1 MTAFVH
7 LENVNLSV
15 PVYQQRE
22 RSATSFYNNFVVAAF
37 DRPQRSFRTLLHDVS
52 LLAQEGDRVA
62 ILGPNGAGKST
73 LLRVI
78 AGVYAPTSGRVRL
91 QGTSQAMLNLALGF
105 NPDASVKENIYLRG
119 AALGLSIR
127 ECHAI
132 VPSVLAFSG
141 LEDRI
146 GERLRVLSAGQKM
159 RLGFAVTTE
168 LQPDVLIMDEWLGA
182 GDAEFLARA
191 QERMRGRVDSAK
203 IVLLASHN
211 IPLLRQIC
219 NRAIYIEQGHVLAD
233 GALDDVVTRFIPNA
247 PPAPRVVAKPVA
259 TPAPPVPAAT
269 AATAAPASAAP
280 AADVSAT
287 APTPS
292 TQTLRQPK

>member
-15 PVYQQRE
+15 PVYQQKE

-37 DRPQRSFRTLLHDVS
+37 DRPQRSFRTLLHDVN
-52 LLAQEGDRVA
+52 LQAGEGDRIA

-91 QGTSQAMLNLALGF
+91 QGTSQALLNLALGF

-132 VPSVLAFSG
+132 VPSVLEFSG

-182 GDAEFLARA
+182 GDAEFLQRA

-211 IPLLRQIC
+211 IPLLRSIC
-219 NRAIYIEQGHVLAD
+219 NRAIYIEQGRVLAD
-233 GALDDVVTRFIPNA
+233 GALDDIVARFIPNA
-247 PPAPRVVAKPVA
+247 MPPPRVVAKPA
-259 TPAPPVPAAT
+259 ASPAAPQVI
-269 AATAAPASAAP
+269 AAPAAP
-280 AADVSAT
+280 AADASAT

>member
-1 MTAFVH
+1 MSAFVH
-7 LENVNLSV
+7 LENVTLSV

-22 RSATSFYNNFVVAAF
+22 RSASSFYNNFIVAAF

-52 LLAQEGDRVA
+52 LLAEEGDRVA
-62 ILGPNGAGKST
+62 VLGQNGAGKST
-73 LLRVI
+73 LLRVM

-91 QGTSQAMLNLALGF
+91 QGTSQALLNLALGF
-105 NPDASVKENIYLRG
+105 NPDATVKENIYLRG
-119 AALGLSIR
+119 AALGLSIG

-182 GDAEFLARA
+182 GDAEFLKKA

-203 IVLLASHN
+203 IVILASHN
-211 IPLLRQIC
+211 VQLLRQIC
-219 NRAIYIEQGHVLAD
+219 NRAIYIDKGRVLAD
-233 GALDDVVTRFIPNA
+233 GPLEEIVQRFIPN
-247 PPAPRVVAKPVA
+247 PPPLPRVVAKPVA
-259 TPAPPVPAAT
+259 RPP
-269 AATAAPASAAP
+269 AP
-280 AADVSAT
+280 AAG
-287 APTPS
+287 APDKAPPAADAAASKPIPS

>member
-1 MTAFVH
+1 MPAFVH
-7 LENVNLSV
+7 LENVTLSV
-15 PVYQQRE
+15 PVYQQKE

-37 DRPQRSFRTLLHDVS
+37 DRPQRSFRTLLHDIS
-52 LLAQEGDRVA
+52 LHAEEGERIAV
-62 ILGPNGAGKST
+62 LGQNGAGKST

-91 QGTSQAMLNLALGF
+91 QGSSQALLNLALGF
-105 NPDASVKENIYLRG
+105 NPDATVKENIYLRG

-182 GDAEFLARA
+182 GDAEFLKRA

-203 IVLLASHN
+203 IVILASHN
-211 IPLLRQIC
+211 VQLLRQIC
-219 NRAIYIEQGHVLAD
+219 NRAIYIDKGRVLAD
-233 GALDDVVTRFIPNA
+233 GPLEEVVQGFIPN
-247 PPAPRVVAKPVA
+247 PPPLPRVVAKPFVR
-259 TPAPPVPAAT
+259 PAAPAT
-269 AATAAPASAAP
+269 AASAPPAPDTASR
-280 AADVSAT
+280 AADASPAT
-287 APTPS
+287 PTPS